1 MPFNPHKYL
10 KENKMTMKNSKNFV
24 RQISES
30 YIQMKLDEER
40 QSLLFESEREWW
52 ELLRKHGELPSQRDG
67 NTWSTR
73 NPTGKRPWRGEGG
86 RVRVRK
92 TERPMGPTPSQQAAR
107 QELEAFRKGYRPRP
121 TPAQTPQVPRAPT
134 GPTTTTRTPFRLPK
148 IPPAALRLLGRAN
161 AVAGAALL
169 GWELG
174 TAIDQYLHP
183 PGPKAPPRPFNQQ
196 DVLPSPESL
205 YPSPSN
211 AAGGGGGGGGGGL
224 GGGMGGSGR

>member
-1 MPFNPHKYL
+1 MPFNPHNYL

-40 QSLLFESEREWW
+40 QPLQEMEWW
-52 ELLRKHGELPSQRDG
+52 ELLKKAGSSPQMYDDLNP
-67 NTWSTR
+67 NKPWST
-73 NPTGKRPWRGEGG
+73 NNFVGKRPWREGTK
-86 RVRVRK
+86 VRP
-92 TERPMGPTPSQQAAR
+92 TPGMGPTPSQLAAR
-107 QELEAFRKGYRPRP
+107 QELETFRKGYAPRP
-121 TPAQTPQVPRAPT
+121 KPSVTPQTPQVPRTPT

-174 TAIDQYLHP
+174 TAIDQYMHP

-211 AAGGGGGGGGGGL
+211 AAGGGGGGGGGL
-224 GGGMGGSGR
+224 GGGGLGR